1 MYFCIKRRISVNL
14 SVIDIGSV
22 QTDPLHMMMLRNSC
36 DIIAKKKNNNN
47 HSKKLLSLVDGG
59 ECYENVWKRKHSDE
73 DDRCLLSILAEQ
85 LSARLLRENTQ
96 KHFSVSSVYS
106 LCNTQKVTH
115 ACQLCIKTG
124 SKPVRGWQM
133 TTCPQTNTE
142 KNPNGFVQ
150 TSISTVWETQS
161 Q

>member
-59 ECYENVWKRKHSDE
+59 ECYENV
-73 DDRCLLSILAEQ
+73 
-85 LSARLLRENTQ
+85 
-96 KHFSVSSVYS
+96 
-106 LCNTQKVTH
+106 
-115 ACQLCIKTG
+115 
-124 SKPVRGWQM
+124 
-133 TTCPQTNTE
+133 
-142 KNPNGFVQ
+142 
-150 TSISTVWETQS
+150 
-161 Q
+161 